1 MKMGKEHLKVC
12 KALVVLLFSVHI
24 EMVRLAQM
32 SGMVSTNRAWGG
44 WSVENETDSQ
54 CFFCC
59 FVVLQF
65 IEQYKKA
72 LRSEKDLEGKKSMSS
87 T

>member
-1 MKMGKEHLKVC
+1 MKMGKENLKVC
-12 KALVVLLFSVHI
+12 EALVDVLFSVHI

-54 CFFCC
+54 CFFCY
-59 FVVLQF
+59 QF

-72 LRSEKDLEGKKSMSS
+72 LISEKDLEGKKSMSS

>member
-1 MKMGKEHLKVC
+1 MGKENLKVC
-12 KALVVLLFSVHI
+12 EALVDVLFSVHI

-54 CFFCC
+54 CFFCY
-59 FVVLQF
+59 QF

-72 LRSEKDLEGKKSMSS
+72 LRSEKDLEGKKKHEQHMIKS
-87 T
+87 